1 MAPCGLYSTQSVTR
15 LYPAASA
22 ASVVLNFAVAWRTFR
37 TSRSTASP
45 KPLGRIPGAWLV
57 SLSPA
62 CASGATMK
70 TIVTNNNPVN
80 PLNFFIIV
88 VLLEL
93 VLVSSLRRI
102 VIAVQNRSTEV
113 FDGVS
118 GDDDE
123 LDLASG
129 KWGWSLRQA
138 AWSKD

>member
-1 MAPCGLYSTQSVTR
+1 
-15 LYPAASA
+15 
-22 ASVVLNFAVAWRTFR
+22 
-37 TSRSTASP
+37 
-45 KPLGRIPGAWLV
+45 
-57 SLSPA
+57 
-62 CASGATMK
+62 MK